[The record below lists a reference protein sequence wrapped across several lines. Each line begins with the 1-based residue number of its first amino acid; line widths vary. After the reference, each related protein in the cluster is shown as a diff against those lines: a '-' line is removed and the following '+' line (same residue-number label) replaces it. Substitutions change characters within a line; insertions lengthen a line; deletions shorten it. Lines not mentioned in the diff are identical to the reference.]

1 MSGKHLYIFLLGLCA
16 LLKIKMIG
24 TIAIA
29 ELVILAT
36 YFVVPSSLT
45 SVKNNKY
52 VFNLI
57 ALGLLWG
64 VGVIISDVYNDTDS
78 VDALKGLFNVLLLIS
93 IVPGVYWAVK
103 DSPKSILVFWFG
115 AGLSAI
121 INFAFFAEIENVED
135 EDVWMVYALYVLVI
149 AIAGYLYYKGYLYY
163 SCIISEA
170 FSVWSLFHFSRNI
183 FLCVTIANIIIL
195 YIEKLQANSVIDMIS
210 TFRNKILL
218 LIVSIFIGGVLV
230 DTIYEYGAQS
240 GYMGERV
247 YDKYMMQKQSN
258 MGLASG
264 RMDFIIAADLIKE
277 SPIVGYGSYAKDK
290 TGLLYKYYSMDEY
303 VDMMFR
309 AERESQLPAH
319 SYVLGAWLNS
329 GVLGLFFFIYVLYY
343 MTRSILRGTIMYERR
358 FIALQILLTM
368 YYFWDILFSPFQ
380 NRTNFLMYIIP
391 IIILNTE
398 YKIKVKP
405 KDE

>member
-1 MSGKHLYIFLLGLCA
+1 
-16 LLKIKMIG
+16 
-24 TIAIA
+24 
-29 ELVILAT
+29 
-36 YFVVPSSLT
+36 
-45 SVKNNKY
+45 

-290 TGLLYKYYSMDEY
+290 TGLLYKYYAMDEY